1 MATHPGVVR
10 AGPRG
15 LTLGRLCRNGEL
27 KIGKE
32 GVQPP
37 KGKDAQ
43 HRGLRGTPL
52 PGGVSDGSTG
62 RGGQRLPRREGD
74 MGRIDLGL
82 WLIFAGWGWGCICS
96 QHPLLGGDSA
106 GVCTVGRAPGADP
119 VSLLL
124 EHVLQWP
131 RQVLDD
137 SVQDALVFLL
147 GLVPT
152 AWWDSLLGSS
162 QAAF

>member
-1 MATHPGVVR
+1 M
-10 AGPRG
+10 
-15 LTLGRLCRNGEL
+15 
-27 KIGKE
+27 
-32 GVQPP
+32 
-37 KGKDAQ
+37 
-43 HRGLRGTPL
+43 
-52 PGGVSDGSTG
+52 PGGVSDGSMG

-82 WLIFAGWGWGCICS
+82 WLIFAGWGWGCISS

-137 SVQDALVFLL
+137 SVQDALVFFLW
-147 GLVPT
+147 LVPT
-152 AWWDSLLGSS
+152 ARWDRLLGSS